1 MSDYKAQVIEANNAF
16 SAEDYVK
23 ALSLILPLVEKSV
36 PEALSLL
43 GVMYQLG
50 TGVER
55 DGLKAVELLSKAVD
69 LGDGV
74 AAHNLDTI
82 YGMGMPYV
90 PPDAKRS
97 KACYQLAKSMG
108 FQCAPDEFYEQHT

>member
-1 MSDYKAQVIEANNAF
+1 MKDYKAEIIEANHAL
-16 SAEDYVK
+16 SAEDYDK
-23 ALSLILPLVEKSV
+23 ALALLLPLAEESI

-50 TGVER
+50 YGVER
-55 DGLKAVELLSKAVD
+55 DGLKAVEILSKAVD

-74 AAHNLDTI
+74 AAHNLGTI
-82 YGMGMPYV
+82 YAVGMPDV
-90 PPDAKRS
+90 PQDMKRS

-108 FQCAPDEFYEQHT
+108 VQCAPDEFYG